1 MYTPIPIN
9 KTNKQTNKQTNKHAQ
24 TEISNKKVRN
34 SQRYKNFPIPSTRSV
49 NVPITEVE
57 ASPLHDYK
65 SYPMPDYLWSK
76 LIRVYQESRR
86 NTSGKTKCFEIIPST
101 AEEIS
106 LFPTGLDNDALRKY
120 LLQKP
125 NCTTQFGGGF
135 DYRERHI
142 QSLPIPGASMYEPL
156 LCYSPKQLPTLS
168 VSKIFTKDTIEA
180 LNQVYHDRFLYV
192 HF

>member
-1 MYTPIPIN
+1 MPKRKLPI
-9 KTNKQTNKQTNKHAQ
+9 
-24 TEISNKKVRN
+24 KKVRN
-34 SQRYKNFPIPSTRSV
+34 VKRYSNFPIPSTRSAK
-49 NVPITEVE
+49 VPIPEVE

-76 LIRVYQESRR
+76 LIRVYQKSRLH
-86 NTSGKTKCFEIIPST
+86 TSVKTKCFEIIPST

-125 NCTTQFGGGF
+125 NCTTPFGGGF

-142 QSLPIPGASMYEPL
+142 QSLPIPGASMYEPGL
-156 LCYSPKQLPTLS
+156 GFTPKQMLTLS
-168 VSKIFTKDTIEA
+168 VSKIFTKDTIES
-180 LNQVYHDRFLYV
+180 LHQVDHDRFLYV

>member
-1 MYTPIPIN
+1 MHFTITNRIPCQI
-9 KTNKQTNKQTNKHAQ
+9 
-24 TEISNKKVRN
+24 
-34 SQRYKNFPIPSTRSV
+34 
-49 NVPITEVE
+49 
-57 ASPLHDYK
+57 
-65 SYPMPDYLWSK
+65 WSK

-106 LFPTGLDNDALRKY
+106 LFPTGFDNDALRKY
-120 LLQKP
+120 LFKKMNSTKP
-125 NCTTQFGGGF
+125 FEGGF

-156 LCYSPKQLPTLS
+156 LCYNPKELATLS
-168 VSKIFTKDTIEA
+168 VSKIFTKDTIQA

>member
-1 MYTPIPIN
+1 MN
-9 KTNKQTNKQTNKHAQ
+9 KTN
-24 TEISNKKVRN
+24 
-34 SQRYKNFPIPSTRSV
+34 YPIPSTRSA
-49 NVPITEVE
+49 NVPIPEVE

-76 LIRVYQESRR
+76 LIRVYQLSRR
-86 NTSGKTKCFEIIPST
+86 HTSVETKCFEIIPST

-125 NCTTQFGGGF
+125 NSTTLFGGGF

-142 QSLPIPGASMYEPL
+142 QSLPIPGASMYEPAL
-156 LCYSPKQLPTLS
+156 GFTPKQMPTLT
-168 VSKIFTKDTIEA
+168 VSKIFTKNTIEA
-180 LNQVYHDRFLYV
+180 LNQVDHDRFLYV

>member
-1 MYTPIPIN
+1 M
-9 KTNKQTNKQTNKHAQ
+9 A
-24 TEISNKKVRN
+24 
-34 SQRYKNFPIPSTRSV
+34 
-49 NVPITEVE
+49 
-57 ASPLHDYK
+57 
-65 SYPMPDYLWSK
+65 
-76 LIRVYQESRR
+76 VYQESRR
-86 NTSGKTKCFEIIPST
+86 HTSVKTKCFEIIPST

-125 NCTTQFGGGF
+125 NSTTPFGGGF

-156 LCYSPKQLPTLS
+156 LCYKPTQLAKLS
-168 VSKIFTKDTIEA
+168 VSKILSKDTIEA

>member
-1 MYTPIPIN
+1 MPKRKFPI
-9 KTNKQTNKQTNKHAQ
+9 
-24 TEISNKKVRN
+24 KKVRN
-34 SQRYKNFPIPSTRSV
+34 SQRYKNFPIPSTRSA
-49 NVPITEVE
+49 NVPIPEVE

-106 LFPTGLDNDALRKY
+106 LFPTELDNDALRQFFFDKKNST
-120 LLQKP
+120 KP
-125 NCTTQFGGGF
+125 FGGGF

-142 QSLPIPGASMYEPL
+142 QSSPIPGASMYEPL
-156 LCYSPKQLPTLS
+156 LCYKPTQLAKLS
-168 VSKIFTKDTIEA
+168 VSKIFTKDTIEE
-180 LNQVYHDRFLYV
+180 LNQVYHDRLLYV